1 MPCNPFLHLELF
13 LQQLSA
19 SEINETFCLHALV
32 RSILKKTGSADNARL
47 LQGMLEQSSLPATE
61 AELLPSPTILPG
73 MNESLTQCLASQ
85 GMHLHNHSNSCLQ
98 SVLLGSLVKELC
110 RGQMGVFRSPLL
122 AAEAQA
128 CLPNKGAAGS

>member
-19 SEINETFCLHALV
+19 SEINEMSPCSCQEHRQENWQCGQCPPV
-32 RSILKKTGSADNARL
+32 ARDAGAEL
-47 LQGMLEQSSLPATE
+47 LASTE

-73 MNESLTQCLASQ
+73 MNEPLTQCLASQ